1 MPPVRRLTAILAA
14 DVAGYSRL
22 MGADEEGTHHRL
34 KAHLRELVNPK
45 VSEHRGSIV
54 KNTGDGF
61 PSSRAWSMRFVA
73 LPRSSA
79 EWSSAALSRQL
90 YRARIKSQGSHE
102 SCRGDRIS
110 PLCSRFGSEDPQR
123 RSGDEMALNIEG
135 IVNCTVHAEKPLGGS
150 S

>member
-1 MPPVRRLTAILAA
+1 MVATPPKSW
-14 DVAGYSRL
+14 GYTIPACPINSGHCHGNCIEYALR
-22 MGADEEGTHHRL
+22 A
-34 KAHLRELVNPK
+34 KAR
-45 VSEHRGSIV
+45 
-54 KNTGDGF
+54 
-61 PSSRAWSMRFVA
+61 
-73 LPRSSA
+73 
-79 EWSSAALSRQL
+79 
-90 YRARIKSQGSHE
+90 HE